1 VLQEGTGGKV
11 GQSWF
16 HVAEDKEINKNS
28 KLNKI
33 YWLYNTYII
42 FGSCR
47 FSLLLTSANVCK
59 ASHPVDQVFEIQI

>member
-1 VLQEGTGGKV
+1 MIQTVTIQIVLQEGTGGKV

-33 YWLYNTYII
+33 Y
-42 FGSCR
+42 
-47 FSLLLTSANVCK
+47 
-59 ASHPVDQVFEIQI
+59 